1 MTSSP
6 DAAWAPLAL
15 PTVAGPA
22 RPRPAETVS
31 WLPELTNGAA
41 PAAAAPAPPGQD
53 YFLQGYADGL
63 RDGTAAAADEVRV
76 AVEALGKVAAVLQV
90 SQEEFAHERERA
102 LTALALAVA
111 RKLVQRELEAE
122 PATLQGLIARAL
134 EMLPL
139 DTTLDVRL
147 HPADLA
153 ALGERREALTP
164 PGRGLTLQWLADP
177 TLARGDFIVD
187 SARRLVDGRLDAA
200 LQSLYERLGDG

>member
-6 DAAWAPLAL
+6 DAAWSPLEL

-22 RPRPAETVS
+22 RPRPAELVP
-31 WLPELTNGAA
+31 WLPELTNDAA
-41 PAAAAPAPPGQD
+41 PAAAAPVPPGQD

-63 RDGTAAAADEVRV
+63 RDGAAAAADEVRV

-90 SQEEFAHERERA
+90 SQEEFARERERA

-122 PATLQGLIARAL
+122 PARLRGLVARAL
-134 EMLPL
+134 ELLPL
-139 DTTLDVRL
+139 DTMLDVRI

-153 ALGERREALTP
+153 ALGEHRETLTP

-187 SARRLVDGRLDAA
+187 SAQRLVDGRLDAA
-200 LQSLYERLGDG
+200 LQSLYERLGDV